1 MAILHIVR
9 SSAFNDNKL
18 NLCLSIISSKDTLFL
33 MDDGVYNVAHP
44 KLMTRTDSLTVYALY
59 NHLQARGVDI
69 GDSAIALANLKDLV
83 TLSDTATKVIT
94 WQ

>member
-69 GDSAIALANLKDLV
+69 GDSAIVLANLKDLV